1 MPTCD
6 EMNEWRE
13 KWKKECEE
21 RDKKYYE
28 IWLKEL
34 KEQGLEPWDSSQTPE
49 EYYDHPNTMENSTAT
64 ILWIVVMIVGT
75 IFKGNF
81 AIWII
86 ATIIWWKFIT
96 RHKKKK

>member
-1 MPTCD
+1 MPYTND
-6 EMNEWRE
+6 WIEEWSKERKE
-13 KWKKECEE
+13 KDRKAHEE
-21 RDKKYYE
+21 
-28 IWLKEL
+28 WL

-64 ILWIVVMIVGT
+64 ILWIVVMIVGA

-96 RHKKKK
+96 RHKKKKKK